1 MWLCERGG
9 GGPRPCTAALCHQRS
24 YLCHRSS
31 PSFASRAPPFSS
43 PHKLSCLSSPPF
55 LCLLS
60 FQQEDPCVWE
70 VVVFLPAAVAAG
82 PPQPQAIVARP
93 SFVCI
98 LRLLLKIKNSPFH
111 PLYCFLVGCPCHSLG
126 FYVLAGYLSS
136 PHTTLAHPPSKGYLC
151 CLPSPIFSLSLQRGI
166 NNFTETFIECLIA
179 GISHRSAVVRK
190 TRQRQTQVFGGVSKG
205 LVTTRAL

>member
-1 MWLCERGG
+1 M
-9 GGPRPCTAALCHQRS
+9 CTAALCHQRS

-31 PSFASRAPPFSS
+31 PSFASLAPPFSS

-55 LCLLS
+55 LRLLF

-82 PPQPQAIVARP
+82 PPQPRAIVARP
-93 SFVCI
+93 SFVCV

-136 PHTTLAHPPSKGYLC
+136 PRTTPAHPPSKGYLR
-151 CLPSPIFSLSLQRGI
+151 CLPYPIFFRSLPLPPLLSFQRGI
-166 NNFTETFIECLIA
+166 NNFTETFIECLIT
-179 GISHRSAVVRK
+179 GISHGSAVVGK
-190 TRQRQTQVFGGVSKG
+190 TLQRQTQVFGGVSKG
-205 LVTTRAL
+205 LVTASAF